1 MIALDTNA
9 LVRVVIEDNK
19 KQAKAV
25 QEVILYAEKNSLQI
39 VILSEVLIETIW
51 VLEEVYK
58 CTRKEVY
65 QFLGMLI
72 SSSPFSFPD
81 SPVIR
86 EAIRHYKKGGDFA
99 DPLIVAQA
107 RKHKAK
113 QFFSFDN
120 QLQKMFPNYVTGK
133 VPKAAF

>member
-9 LVRVVIEDNK
+9 LVRVLIEDNK

-25 QEVILYAEKNSLQI
+25 QEVILYAEKHSVEI

-51 VLEEVYK
+51 VLEGVYQ
-58 CTRKEVY
+58 CTRKEIS
-65 QFLGMLI
+65 QFLEMLI
-72 SSSPFSFPD
+72 STSPFSFPD
-81 SPVIR
+81 SLVIR

-99 DPLIVAQA
+99 DLLIVAQA
-107 RKHKAK
+107 RKHQAK

-120 QLQKMFPNYVTGK
+120 RLQKMFPDYVTGK